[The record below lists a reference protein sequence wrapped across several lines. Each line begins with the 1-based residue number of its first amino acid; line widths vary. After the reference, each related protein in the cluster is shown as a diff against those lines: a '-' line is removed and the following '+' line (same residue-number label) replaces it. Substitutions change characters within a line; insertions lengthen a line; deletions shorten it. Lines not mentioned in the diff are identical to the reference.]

1 MKKYKKLLI
10 NIMVIFIILFNLFI
24 PNAYAGPLQDIM
36 NRAEGFVNNGENGGN
51 VINNDALKE
60 GNVINNDALKEGSNT
75 LYNVLLVIGIAVAF
89 IWGIVLG
96 IQFITGSLG
105 EKADVKKNLI
115 VYIIGCIIIF
125 GAFGIWKLLLQLLQP
140 LA

>member
-24 PNAYAGPLQDIM
+24 PNAYAGPQDIM

-51 VINNDALKE
+51 VINNDALR
-60 GNVINNDALKEGSNT
+60 EGSNT

>member
-60 GNVINNDALKEGSNT
+60 GSNT

-96 IQFITGSLG
+96 IQFITGTLG

-115 VYIIGCIIIF
+115 VYLVGCVIIF
-125 GAFGIWKLLLQLLQP
+125 GAFGIWKLLLQLLEP
-140 LA
+140 LE

>member
-51 VINNDALKE
+51 VINNY
-60 GNVINNDALKEGSNT
+60 ALKEGSNT

-96 IQFITGSLG
+96 IQFVTGSLG

-115 VYIIGCIIIF
+115 VYLVGCVIIF
-125 GAFGIWKLLLQLLQP
+125 GAFGIWRLLLQLLQP

>member
-60 GNVINNDALKEGSNT
+60 GSKT

-115 VYIIGCIIIF
+115 VYLVGCVIIF
-125 GAFGIWKLLLQLLQP
+125 GAFGIWKLLLQLLEP
-140 LA
+140 LE

>member
-60 GNVINNDALKEGSNT
+60 GSNT

-96 IQFITGSLG
+96 IQFVTGSLG
-105 EKADVKKNLI
+105 DKADVKKNLI
-115 VYIIGCIIIF
+115 GYVIGCIIIF
-125 GAFGIWKLLLQLLQP
+125 GAFGIWRLLLQLLKP

>member
-60 GNVINNDALKEGSNT
+60 GSNT

-89 IWGIVLG
+89 IWEIVLG

>member
-10 NIMVIFIILFNLFI
+10 NVMAIFIIVFNLFI

-36 NRAEGFVNNGENGGN
+36 NRAKGFVNNGENG
-51 VINNDALKE
+51 

>member
-1 MKKYKKLLI
+1 MRKYKKLLI

-51 VINNDALKE
+51 VINNDALR
-60 GNVINNDALKEGSNT
+60 EGSNT

>member
-60 GNVINNDALKEGSNT
+60 GSNT
-75 LYNVLLVIGIAVAF
+75 LYNVLFELHHHTETAAASVLYALV
-89 IWGIVLG
+89 
-96 IQFITGSLG
+96 
-105 EKADVKKNLI
+105 ECC
-115 VYIIGCIIIF
+115 GCITERCTDQAGLSIPRC
-125 GAFGIWKLLLQLLQP
+125 ALLSLLL
-140 LA
+140 

>member
-36 NRAEGFVNNGENGGN
+36 NRAENFVNNGENG
-51 VINNDALKE
+51 

-96 IQFITGSLG
+96 IQFVTGSLG

-125 GAFGIWKLLLQLLQP
+125 GAFGIWKLLLQLLQS

>member
-60 GNVINNDALKEGSNT
+60 GWNT

-115 VYIIGCIIIF
+115 VYLVGCVIIF
-125 GAFGIWKLLLQLLQP
+125 GAFGIWKLLLQLLEP
-140 LA
+140 LE

>member
-24 PNAYAGPLQDIM
+24 PNTYAGPLQDIM
-36 NRAEGFVNNGENGGN
+36 NRAEGFVNNGENG
-51 VINNDALKE
+51 

-96 IQFITGSLG
+96 IQFVTGSLG

-115 VYIIGCIIIF
+115 VYVIGCIIIF
-125 GAFGIWKLLLQLLQP
+125 GAFGIWRLLLQLLQP

>member
-60 GNVINNDALKEGSNT
+60 GSNT

-96 IQFITGSLG
+96 IQFVTGSLG

-115 VYIIGCIIIF
+115 VYVIGCIIIF
-125 GAFGIWKLLLQLLQP
+125 GAFGIWSMLLNFLEP
-140 LA
+140 ISK

>member
-51 VINNDALKE
+51 VIND
-60 GNVINNDALKEGSNT
+60 DALKEGSNT

-105 EKADVKKNLI
+105 AKADVKKNMS
-115 VYIIGCIIIF
+115 VNVIGCIRIF
-125 GAFGIWKLLLQLLQP
+125 GAFGIWRLLLQLLQP

>member
-1 MKKYKKLLI
+1 MKKNKKILI
-10 NIMVIFIILFNLFI
+10 NVIVIFIIVFNLFI
-24 PNAYAGPLQDIM
+24 PNVYADNPLEDIM
-36 NRAEGFVNNGENGGN
+36 NKANEFVSNGENGGN
-51 VINNDALKE
+51 VINNAALK
-60 GNVINNDALKEGSNT
+60 DGSNI

-89 IWGIVLG
+89 IWGMVLG
-96 IQFITGSLG
+96 IQFVTGSLG

-115 VYIIGCIIIF
+115 VYVVGCIIIF

>member
-36 NRAEGFVNNGENGGN
+36 NRAENFVNDGESG
-51 VINNDALKE
+51 

-75 LYNVLLVIGIAVAF
+75 LYNILLVIGIAVAF

-96 IQFITGSLG
+96 IQFVTGSLG

-115 VYIIGCIIIF
+115 VYVIGCIIIF
-125 GAFGIWKLLLQLLQP
+125 GAFGIWRLLLQLLQP

>member
-24 PNAYAGPLQDIM
+24 PNAYAGQLQDVM
-36 NRAEGFVNNGENGGN
+36 NRAEGFVNNGENG
-51 VINNDALKE
+51 

-115 VYIIGCIIIF
+115 VYLVGCVIIF
-125 GAFGIWKLLLQLLQP
+125 GAFGIWKLLLQLLEP
-140 LA
+140 LE

>member
-36 NRAEGFVNNGENGGN
+36 NRAEGFVINGENG
-51 VINNDALKE
+51 

-96 IQFITGSLG
+96 IQFVTGSLG

-115 VYIIGCIIIF
+115 VYVIGCIIIF
-125 GAFGIWKLLLQLLQP
+125 GAFGIWRLLLQLLQP

>member
-24 PNAYAGPLQDIM
+24 PNAYAGPLQGIVD
-36 NRAEGFVNNGENGGN
+36 NAQNFVNNGENGEN
-51 VINNDALKE
+51 VINTN
-60 GNVINNDALKEGSNT
+60 ALKEGSNT

-115 VYIIGCIIIF
+115 VYLVGCVIIF
-125 GAFGIWKLLLQLLQP
+125 GAFGIWRLLLQLLEP

>member
-51 VINNDALKE
+51 VINNA
-60 GNVINNDALKEGSNT
+60 ALKEGSNT

-115 VYIIGCIIIF
+115 VYLIGCIIIF
-125 GAFGIWKLLLQLLQP
+125 GAFGIWRLLLQLLQP

>member
-60 GNVINNDALKEGSNT
+60 GSNT

-89 IWGIVLG
+89 IWGLVLG
-96 IQFITGSLG
+96 IQFVTGSLG

-115 VYIIGCIIIF
+115 VYVIGCIIIF
-125 GAFGIWKLLLQLLQP
+125 GAFGIWRLLLQLLQP

>member
-36 NRAEGFVNNGENGGN
+36 NIAEDFVNNGENG
-51 VINNDALKE
+51 

-96 IQFITGSLG
+96 IQFVTGSLG

-115 VYIIGCIIIF
+115 VYVIGCIIIF
-125 GAFGIWKLLLQLLQP
+125 GAFGIWRLLLQLLQP

>member
-60 GNVINNDALKEGSNT
+60 GSNT

-96 IQFITGSLG
+96 IQFVTGSLG

-115 VYIIGCIIIF
+115 VYVSGCIIIF
-125 GAFGIWKLLLQLLQP
+125 GAFGIWRLLLQLLQP

>member
-1 MKKYKKLLI
+1 MNKYKKLLI

-60 GNVINNDALKEGSNT
+60 GSNT

-115 VYIIGCIIIF
+115 VYLVGCVIIF
-125 GAFGIWKLLLQLLQP
+125 GAFGIWKLLLQLLEP
-140 LA
+140 LE

>member
-60 GNVINNDALKEGSNT
+60 GSNT

-115 VYIIGCIIIF
+115 VYVIGCIIIF
-125 GAFGIWKLLLQLLQP
+125 GAFGIWRLLLQLLQP

>member
-24 PNAYAGPLQDIM
+24 SNAYAGPLQDIM

-51 VINNDALKE
+51 VINNDALR
-60 GNVINNDALKEGSNT
+60 EGSNT

>member
-36 NRAEGFVNNGENGGN
+36 NRAEGFVSNGENG
-51 VINNDALKE
+51 

-75 LYNVLLVIGIAVAF
+75 LYNILLVIGIAVAF

-96 IQFITGSLG
+96 IQFVTGSLG

-115 VYIIGCIIIF
+115 VYVIGCIIIF
-125 GAFGIWKLLLQLLQP
+125 GAFGIWRLLLQLLQP

>member
-60 GNVINNDALKEGSNT
+60 GSNT
-75 LYNVLLVIGIAVAF
+75 LYNILLVIGIAVAF
-89 IWGIVLG
+89 IWEIVLG
-96 IQFITGSLG
+96 IQFVTGSLG

-115 VYIIGCIIIF
+115 VYVIGCIIIF
-125 GAFGIWKLLLQLLQP
+125 GAFGIWRLLLQLLQP

>member
-51 VINNDALKE
+51 VINNGE
-60 GNVINNDALKEGSNT
+60 NGGNVINNDALKEGSNT

-115 VYIIGCIIIF
+115 VYLVGCVIIF
-125 GAFGIWKLLLQLLQP
+125 GAFGIWKLLLQLLEP
-140 LA
+140 LE

>member
-10 NIMVIFIILFNLFI
+10 NVMAIFIIVFNLFI

-51 VINNDALKE
+51 VINNDALR
-60 GNVINNDALKEGSNT
+60 EGSNT

>member
-60 GNVINNDALKEGSNT
+60 GSNT
-75 LYNVLLVIGIAVAF
+75 LYNVLLAIGIAVAF

-96 IQFITGSLG
+96 IQFVTGSLG

-115 VYIIGCIIIF
+115 VYVIGCIIIF
-125 GAFGIWKLLLQLLQP
+125 GAFGIWRLLLQLLQP

>member
-60 GNVINNDALKEGSNT
+60 GSNT
-75 LYNVLLVIGIAVAF
+75 LYNILLVIGIAVAF

-115 VYIIGCIIIF
+115 VYLIGCIIIF
-125 GAFGIWKLLLQLLQP
+125 GAFGIWRLLLQLLQP

>member
-36 NRAEGFVNNGENGGN
+36 NRAEGFVNNGEN
-51 VINNDALKE
+51 V

-96 IQFITGSLG
+96 IQFVTGSLG

-115 VYIIGCIIIF
+115 VYVIGCIIIF
-125 GAFGIWKLLLQLLQP
+125 GAFGIWRLLLQLLQP

>member
-36 NRAEGFVNNGENGGN
+36 DRAEGFVNNGENG
-51 VINNDALKE
+51 

-96 IQFITGSLG
+96 IQFVTGSLG

-115 VYIIGCIIIF
+115 VYVIGCIIIF
-125 GAFGIWKLLLQLLQP
+125 GAFGIWRLLLQLLQP

>member
-24 PNAYAGPLQDIM
+24 PNAYAGPLQGIVDNAQNFI
-36 NRAEGFVNNGENGGN
+36 NNGDNG
-51 VINNDALKE
+51 E
-60 GNVINNDALKEGSNT
+60 NVINNDALKEGSNT

-115 VYIIGCIIIF
+115 VYLVGCVIIF
-125 GAFGIWKLLLQLLQP
+125 GAFGIWRLLLQLLQP

>member
-24 PNAYAGPLQDIM
+24 PNAYAGPLQGIV
-36 NRAEGFVNNGENGGN
+36 NNAQNFVNNGENGGN
-51 VINNDALKE
+51 VINN
-60 GNVINNDALKEGSNT
+60 NALKEGSNT
-75 LYNVLLVIGIAVAF
+75 LYNVLLIIGIAVAF

-115 VYIIGCIIIF
+115 VYLVGCVIIF
-125 GAFGIWKLLLQLLQP
+125 GAFGIWRLLLQLLEP

>member
-51 VINNDALKE
+51 VIRNTIYNRKPRRKGGCKE
-60 GNVINNDALKEGSNT
+60 KFDCI
-75 LYNVLLVIGIAVAF
+75 YNWMYHNIWSIWNLEIATS
-89 IWGIVLG
+89 IV
-96 IQFITGSLG
+96 TTT
-105 EKADVKKNLI
+105 
-115 VYIIGCIIIF
+115 CII
-125 GAFGIWKLLLQLLQP
+125 K
-140 LA
+140 

>member
-1 MKKYKKLLI
+1 MKKNKKILI
-10 NIMVIFIILFNLFI
+10 NIIAIFIIVFNLFI
-24 PNAYAGPLQDIM
+24 PNVYADNPLEGIM
-36 NRAEGFVNNGENGGN
+36 NRADEFVNNGESG
-51 VINNDALKE
+51 
-60 GNVINNDALKEGSNT
+60 GNVINNDALKEGSNI

-89 IWGIVLG
+89 IWGLVLG

-115 VYIIGCIIIF
+115 VYVIGCVIIF
-125 GAFGIWKLLLQLLQP
+125 GAFGIWRLLLQLLQP

>member
-60 GNVINNDALKEGSNT
+60 GSNT
-75 LYNVLLVIGIAVAF
+75 LYNILLVIGIAVAF

-96 IQFITGSLG
+96 IQFVTGSLG
-105 EKADVKKNLI
+105 EKADVKKDLI
-115 VYIIGCIIIF
+115 VYVIGCIIIF
-125 GAFGIWKLLLQLLQP
+125 GAFGIWRLLLQLLQP